1 MVYSKNKILR
11 LIFIIILLIGCR
23 SQKTLDYHE
32 LIIGNWAYIDNEG
45 QYCEMYIDSI
55 EIKSQP
61 ETGIYLGPFVYS
73 LANNQIN
80 FNAIT
85 YNIEII
91 NCNSIRLIQSDFNLV
106 LEKIHFDPSLSMDDI
121 NYGFFLRRSSF
132 LVNKGIISNK
142 EAYKALNSYIF
153 DDSVEI
159 ETEEEIIP

>member
-1 MVYSKNKILR
+1 MGYSKNKILC
-11 LIFIIILLIGCR
+11 LIFVIILLIGCR

-61 ETGIYLGPFVYS
+61 ETGIYHGPFVYS
-73 LANNQIN
+73 LANDQID

-91 NCNSIRLIQSDFNLV
+91 DCNSIRLINSDFNLV
-106 LEKIHFDPSLSMDDI
+106 LEKIHFDQSLSMDDI
-121 NYGFFLRRSSF
+121 NYGFFLRRSGF
-132 LVNKGIISNK
+132 LVNKGIISIK
-142 EAYKALNSYIF
+142 EAYKSLNSYIF
-153 DDSVEI
+153 DDYEEI
-159 ETEEEIIP
+159 EIEEVIIP

>member
-1 MVYSKNKILR
+1 MAYSKNKILR
-11 LIFIIILLIGCR
+11 LILIIILLIGCR
-23 SQKTLDYHE
+23 SQKNVDNHE
-32 LIIGNWAYIDNEG
+32 MIIGNWAYIDNEG

-61 ETGIYLGPFVYS
+61 ESGIYHGPFVYS
-73 LANNQIN
+73 IIDNKIS
-80 FNAIT
+80 FNTIS

-91 NCNSIRLIQSDFNLV
+91 DCNSFRLINSDFNLV
-106 LEKIHFDPSLSMDDI
+106 LEKIHFDQSISKDDI

-142 EAYKALNSYIF
+142 EAYKALNSYRF
-153 DDSVEI
+153 GDSEEI

>member
-11 LIFIIILLIGCR
+11 LLFIIILLIGCR

-32 LIIGNWAYIDNEG
+32 LIIGIWAYIDNEG

-61 ETGIYLGPFVYS
+61 ETGIYHGPFVYS
-73 LANNQIN
+73 LANNQID
-80 FNAIT
+80 FNALT

-91 NCNSIRLIQSDFNLV
+91 DCNSIRLINSDFNLV
-106 LEKIHFDPSLSMDDI
+106 LEKIHLDQSLSMDDI
-121 NYGFFLRRSSF
+121 NYGLFLRRCNF
-132 LVNKGIISNK
+132 LANKGIISNK
-142 EAYKALNSYIF
+142 EAYKALNSFIF
-153 DDSVEI
+153 DDSEEI